1 MFSACTKADGTSEE
15 AEKQEVPETSLTGRE
30 LMYIKNNGLYEHIP
44 GKDEATRIS
53 KDKYKK
59 RFAFELRESSLP
71 EVQYSL
77 DGKYVYYI
85 EAMDE
90 DYLRALK
97 VVERKN
103 YSKDKDEAEVK
114 DESEVKGE
122 SEVKDESEAEDEEN
136 DTESKTIAKA
146 VSEFRVLKN
155 GKVLYVTELGL
166 GIYIWDGENSK
177 NIAEYTDFYSLS
189 EDEGSMIYLAKKHY
203 SFRGAFDFK
212 NGLSEY
218 DRGERCTLYL
228 YNFKEEPYEI
238 DNDVVSVSITCS
250 KDLSSIYYVKE
261 ENDTYNIY
269 YINDITKPDSEN
281 KKPVFIAELGRG
293 LILMNKKTEGL
304 YYLSENK
311 ESSLY
316 DLIIEDDIPDMTEGV
331 SVPEIS
337 EEDKALMFKEKAV
350 IKDKGLKEYALQQMK
365 MELKEKLKKITAKEY
380 FGTLSYYDKNS
391 SKTLSTDVLVASR
404 ASISSDEPV
413 SFTYFDKDKIE
424 KIKLSSL
431 FEDYIYKLDEY
442 IKYSDDEISNNT
454 DQSGEKKLNLDK
466 LIYEYYKDKGSPL
479 GEYFY
484 VDNGDSDKFKSKL
497 EADFYLKYWDYDLTS
512 EVIVEDFMRDILWK
526 QNQAFAV
533 AAVLED
539 KVYRLE
545 EGGHNI
551 SDIYIDEEDNN
562 IYIVKNDKETED
574 KIKSLS
580 EGSYKYFSSE
590 IDKAVADI
598 YRSRDCELYKA
609 DLKDGKLESFE
620 LLDSGVSRIYGI
632 YNKKLYYVKGND
644 NIFFSIGTLY
654 CDKREIKS
662 ECVAWRIINGTV
674 YLETD
679 PKSNYTYDLY
689 KLNGDDTEKIGSEVY
704 EFKIFD
710 DGSVAYIDNYNR
722 DTGMGTL
729 ESWTDNGN
737 KETLDKDVINIV
749 GGMRSSLYLTS
760 EDEENVYIKFR

>member
-1 MFSACTKADGTSEE
+1 M
-15 AEKQEVPETSLTGRE
+15 
-30 LMYIKNNGLYEHIP
+30 
-44 GKDEATRIS
+44 
-53 KDKYKK
+53 
-59 RFAFELRESSLP
+59 
-71 EVQYSL
+71 
-77 DGKYVYYI
+77 
-85 EAMDE
+85 
-90 DYLRALK
+90 
-97 VVERKN
+97 
-103 YSKDKDEAEVK
+103 
-114 DESEVKGE
+114 
-122 SEVKDESEAEDEEN
+122 
-136 DTESKTIAKA
+136 
-146 VSEFRVLKN
+146 
-155 GKVLYVTELGL
+155 
-166 GIYIWDGENSK
+166 
-177 NIAEYTDFYSLS
+177 
-189 EDEGSMIYLAKKHY
+189 
-203 SFRGAFDFK
+203 
-212 NGLSEY
+212 
-218 DRGERCTLYL
+218 
-228 YNFKEEPYEI
+228 
-238 DNDVVSVSITCS
+238 
-250 KDLSSIYYVKE
+250 
-261 ENDTYNIY
+261 
-269 YINDITKPDSEN
+269 
-281 KKPVFIAELGRG
+281 
-293 LILMNKKTEGL
+293 
-304 YYLSENK
+304 
-311 ESSLY
+311 
-316 DLIIEDDIPDMTEGV
+316 
-331 SVPEIS
+331 
-337 EEDKALMFKEKAV
+337 
-350 IKDKGLKEYALQQMK
+350 
-365 MELKEKLKKITAKEY
+365 
-380 FGTLSYYDKNS
+380 
-391 SKTLSTDVLVASR
+391 
-404 ASISSDEPV
+404 
-413 SFTYFDKDKIE
+413 
-424 KIKLSSL
+424 
-431 FEDYIYKLDEY
+431 
-442 IKYSDDEISNNT
+442 
-454 DQSGEKKLNLDK
+454 
-466 LIYEYYKDKGSPL
+466 

-512 EVIVEDFMRDILWK
+512 EIIVEDFMRDILWK

-620 LLDSGVSRIYGI
+620 LLDSGVGRIYGI

-749 GGMRSSLYLTS
+749 DGMRSSLHLTS